1 MHDMLE
7 ELYTDSEPVNSYSID
22 FLIKTIFEYELRN
35 KLLIKKEVGDNENE
49 IIISYFE
56 QRIKEIKKVY
66 S

>member
-1 MHDMLE
+1 MLE

-22 FLIKTIFEYELRN
+22 FLTKTIFEYELRN
-35 KLLIKKEVGDNENE
+35 KLLIQKEVGDNENE

-56 QRIKEIKKVY
+56 KRIKEITKVY